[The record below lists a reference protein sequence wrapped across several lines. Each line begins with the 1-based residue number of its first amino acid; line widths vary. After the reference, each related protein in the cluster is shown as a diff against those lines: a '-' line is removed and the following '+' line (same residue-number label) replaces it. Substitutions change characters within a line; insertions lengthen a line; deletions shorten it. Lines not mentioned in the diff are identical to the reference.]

1 MPTRKAPLV
10 RTLMPV
16 RAKVDGKT
24 PDFNNDWVKFNPAD
38 KKILFNYLDSV
49 AIDELQEACS
59 FAGAMFHSF
68 RANPISLAA
77 ERTQLLSVAATA
89 QQLLEIL
96 DHQSRDW
103 ITLTAIIELGSNA
116 NHGTSNTDEL
126 RRLLQVLADGCP
138 ERAKRLPSQAR
149 RQTPEYQVRW
159 VARIIEQRG
168 IKPSAAP
175 GSKFT
180 RIVRICFRAMGI
192 YSDPGRAIRSYIV
205 HKDDDP
211 LRG

>member
-1 MPTRKAPLV
+1 V
-10 RTLMPV
+10 RTLLPV
-16 RAKVDGKT
+16 RTKINGKT
-24 PDFNNDWVKFNPAD
+24 PDINSDWVEFDPND
-38 KKILFNYLDSV
+38 KKTLSKYLDIH

-59 FAGAMFHSF
+59 FAGAMYHYR
-68 RANPISLAA
+68 RANPISYAA
-77 ERTQLLSVAATA
+77 ERTQLLNVSEVA
-89 QQLLEIL
+89 QQLFECL
-96 DHQSRDW
+96 DHKSRDW
-103 ITLTAIIELGSNA
+103 MTLTAIIELGSNA

-126 RRLLQVLADGCP
+126 RRLLRVLADGCP

-159 VARIIEQRG
+159 VARVIEPRG

-192 YSDPGRAIRSYIV
+192 HSDPGRAIRSYIE

-211 LRG
+211 IRD